1 MDDLQKEK
9 LRQAKIEA
17 TEVLRAIPEV
27 RYASL
32 ADTDSRLRDYCEEV
46 RDNPSR
52 HNLYEVLSVVR
63 FFRLLDKYEWS
74 RAAVRKFINF
84 AEAVKL
90 SGTTGR
96 RTYKATPVQVFQY
109 ASIWGFRLPDG
120 RRLVREACL
129 FIPRKFSKT
138 TTSAIFAT
146 YDMMYGDA
154 NAQAYV
160 AANSYDQAQQCFK
173 EIREI
178 VKGVDPSMRF
188 FHTNRHT
195 VVFRRADRNSMARAL
210 SASPDRLDG
219 LNASL
224 VVMDEYSQA
233 KDSELLSVL
242 TTSMAVRKEP
252 LTIIITTAS
261 DKMFGAFALLLDGY
275 KKVMRGEIEADEVFA
290 HIFEPDVD
298 DEESDENTW
307 RKVQPHYGITVQSDF
322 YRMEYAKALRDA
334 NAMNA
339 FRTKLLNIFAEV
351 DTNVWMTYQQAND
364 LLRDI
369 SLQDMRGRP
378 PCMVAFDLS
387 VRDDFSAVA
396 YQVYDKMRKSFHTH
410 IDYYFP
416 EGALPS
422 HPNRELYT
430 RWAEDG
436 HLKLCKGEV
445 IDYAQIVGDI
455 IAANRYVK
463 IINIGYDAYKALT
476 CVNMLRSA
484 IGPNADRVLCSV
496 PQTYGHFTAS
506 VDSFQYGALT
516 GRETMNNNPINTY
529 CITNATIDVDRMMNK
544 KPIKKAPN
552 LKIDGLICALMCHY
566 QFNNWKSS

>member
-1 MDDLQKEK
+1 MDDIQKEK

-17 TEVLRAIPEV
+17 TEVLCAIETA

-32 ADTDSRLRDYCEEV
+32 ALTDSRLRDYCEDV
-46 RDNPSR
+46 RDYPAR
-52 HNLYEVLSVVR
+52 HNLYEILSVVR
-63 FFRLLDKYEWS
+63 FFRLLDKYEWNS
-74 RAAVRKFINF
+74 AAVRKFINF

-90 SGTTGR
+90 SGVTGR
-96 RTYKATPVQVFQY
+96 RTYRATPVQVFQY
-109 ASIWGFRLPDG
+109 ASIWGFRHNG
-120 RRLVREACL
+120 HRLVREACL

-138 TTSAIFAT
+138 TTSAIFAAW
-146 YDMMYGDA
+146 DMMYGDA

-173 EIREI
+173 EIRGI
-178 VKGVDPSMRF
+178 VQGIDPTMRF

-195 VVFRRADRNSMARAL
+195 VTFRRNDRNSFAQCLTANTNTK
-210 SASPDRLDG
+210 DG

-224 VVMDEYSQA
+224 VIMDEYSQA

-242 TTSMAVRKEP
+242 TTSMAVRSEP

-261 DKMFGAFALLLDGY
+261 DKMFGPFHLLLDGY
-275 KKVMRGEIEADEVFA
+275 KKVLRGEIDADEVFA

-298 DEESDENTW
+298 DEESSEETW
-307 RKVQPHYGITVQSDF
+307 RKVQPHFGITVQSDF

-339 FRTKLLNIFAEV
+339 FRTKLLNVFAEV
-351 DTNVWMTYQQAND
+351 DTKVWMSYQQAND

-369 SLQDMRGRP
+369 PLESIKGRP

-396 YQVYDKMRKSFHTH
+396 YQIYDRKSKSFHTH

-416 EGALPS
+416 EGALSS

-430 RWAEDG
+430 NWAENG
-436 HLKLCKGEV
+436 HLKLCDGDV
-445 IDYAQIVGDI
+445 INYTQIVNDI

-463 IINIGYDAYKALT
+463 IINIGYDSYKSLT
-476 CVNMLRSA
+476 CVNMLRAA
-484 IGPNADRVLCSV
+484 IGPQSDKVLRAV
-496 PQTYGHFTAS
+496 PQTYGHYTAS

-516 GRETMNNNPINTY
+516 GRETMNNNPINTF
-529 CITNATIDVDRMMNK
+529 CITNAIIDVDRMENK
-544 KPIKKAPN
+544 KPVKRSHD
-552 LKIDGLICALMCHY
+552 LKIDGLVCTLMAHWLY
-566 QFNNWKSS
+566 NNWES